1 MGWMRRWALFVLF
14 GYGALALA
22 APPPWGGG
30 NYAYYAQKSPLAKVL
45 SDFSNNFGVRLNL
58 GNGVTGLVNGRIAG
72 ASPTE
77 FLDLLT
83 SAYGLKWFY
92 ADGTLYV
99 VSAIDWR
106 TQSVPVSPATMPGL
120 KQALNDL
127 RIIDDRFGWAELPEQ
142 GLLLIS
148 GPRDYVTLI
157 TDTIRSLDLAPS
169 GARFAVFR
177 LRYASVADRNLTL
190 RDRQVV
196 IPGVAS
202 VLRSLIEGSDRTAA
216 PGVLASANGANG
228 ASANGGMSSLTSVSD
243 SSGKAGGGAKSAG
256 KALLDADRR
265 SSIQADSRLNAIV
278 IRDAPEMIPV
288 YEKLIATLDVPTQL
302 VEIEAMIV
310 DINKTRLK
318 ELGIDWTAAGGV
330 LAAKVGDVAAT
341 PTTGSSIVAV
351 SLGADKSGSNVL
363 RSGVAGLLARIR
375 LLENLGDAKII
386 GKPMI
391 LTTDNSAAVIDLS
404 QTFYT
409 AVTGERVA
417 NLVPVTT
424 GVMLKVIPHVVAKAD
439 GTNEIQLEVDIE
451 DGTLI
456 NRVGLALPVVQRS
469 TISTQAIIQERQSL
483 LLGGFDSQEQTDT
496 TQRVPLFGS
505 LPVVGGLFRSSS
517 STTNQRERL
526 FMITP
531 RVVASNIFN
540 PAGELPPRGNDGLS
554 VLRNVDAPTLGSR
567 DTPTS
572 LRSSASIANVEVY
585 SVPENALVIS
595 PERPNANESSVET
608 IAKAVRKPKS
618 LLIGAGT
625 HNSTTVEES
634 LLLKSATSLQV
645 KP

>member
-1 MGWMRRWALFVLF
+1 MGWMRRWALLVLF
-14 GYGALALA
+14 GYGALSPCFA

-58 GNGVTGLVNGRIAG
+58 GSGVTGLVNGRIAG

-157 TDTIRSLDLAPS
+157 TDTIRALDLAPS

-177 LRYASVADRNLTL
+177 LRYASVDDRNLTL
-190 RDRQVV
+190 RDRQVT
-196 IPGVAS
+196 IPGVAT

-216 PGVLASANGANG
+216 PGVVSSNG
-228 ASANGGMSSLTSVSD
+228 ASANGGMSSLTPVSD
-243 SSGKAGGGAKSAG
+243 SSGKAGGGAKSGG

-330 LAAKVGDVAAT
+330 MAAKVGDTTAT
-341 PTTGSSIVAV
+341 PTTGSSIVAL

-496 TQRVPLFGS
+496 TQRVPFFGA

-540 PAGELPPRGNDGLS
+540 PAGELPPRGSDGLS
-554 VLRNVDAPTLGSR
+554 VLHNTDAPTLGSR

-572 LRSSASIANVEVY
+572 LTSSAPAANVEVY

-595 PERPNANESSVET
+595 QERPKANKSSVET

-618 LLIGAGT
+618 LFVEAGVHDLT
-625 HNSTTVEES
+625 AVEES
-634 LLLKSATSLQV
+634 LSLKSATSLQV